1 MVKKNK
7 AIFLDRDGVLVKSV
21 IKNKKGYAP
30 KNMDEFSLY
39 PNIAESCTK
48 LKKKKYLLIIIT
60 NQPDL
65 GEKLIKEKVFNKMNK
80 ILNSLI
86 FYDKLYVS
94 RSHSLNSYFRK
105 PNPGLFNLAIKKYKL
120 DISKC
125 FMIGDRKSDVDA
137 ASKVKC
143 KSIFINRNYIEEK
156 PNEQIAQVNS
166 IQKAVEA
173 ILGKG

>member
-1 MVKKNK
+1 VVKKNK
-7 AIFLDRDGVLVKSV
+7 AIFLDRDGVLVKSI

-30 KNMDEFSLY
+30 KNMNEFSLY
-39 PNIAESCTK
+39 PNIAETCKK
-48 LKKKKYLLIIIT
+48 LKNKNYLLIIIT

-65 GEKLIKEKVFNKMNK
+65 GKKRIKEKVFNKMNR
-80 ILNSLI
+80 ILRSVI

-94 RSHSLNSYFRK
+94 RSHSSSSYFRK
-105 PNPGLFNLAIKKYKL
+105 PNPGLLNLAIKKYKL

-125 FMIGDRKSDVDA
+125 FMIGDRKSDIDA

-156 PNEQIAQVNS
+156 PKEQIAQVNS
-166 IQKAVEA
+166 IHKAVDV
-173 ILGKG
+173 ILRKG

>member
-94 RSHSLNSYFRK
+94 RSHFLNSYFRK

-125 FMIGDRKSDVDA
+125 FMIGDRKSDIDA

-143 KSIFINRNYIEEK
+143 KSIFVNRNYLEEK
-156 PNEQIAQVNS
+156 PNGQIAEVKS
-166 IQKAVEA
+166 FKKAVGV
-173 ILGKG
+173 ILRKG

>member
-7 AIFLDRDGVLVKSV
+7 AIFFDRDGVLVKSI

-39 PNIAESCTK
+39 PNIAKSCKK
-48 LKKKKYLLIIIT
+48 LKNKNYLLIIIT

-65 GEKLIKEKVFNKMNK
+65 GKKIIKEKVFNKMNK
-80 ILNSLI
+80 ILKSVI

-94 RSHSLNSYFRK
+94 RSHSSSSYFRK

-125 FMIGDRKSDVDA
+125 FMIGDRKSDIDA

-156 PNEQIAQVNS
+156 PKEQIAQVNS
-166 IQKAVEA
+166 IHKAVDV
-173 ILGKG
+173 ILRKG

>member
-30 KNMDEFSLY
+30 KTMEEFSLY
-39 PNIAESCTK
+39 RNIAESCKK
-48 LKKKKYLLIIIT
+48 LKKKNYLLIIIT

-65 GEKLIKEKVFNKMNK
+65 GEKLIKEKIFNKMNK
-80 ILNSLI
+80 ILNRVIS
-86 FYDKLYVS
+86 YDKLYVS
-94 RSHSLNSYFRK
+94 RSHSSNSHFRK

>member
-30 KNMDEFSLY
+30 KTMEEFSLY
-39 PNIAESCTK
+39 PNIAESCKK
-48 LKKKKYLLIIIT
+48 LKKKNYLLIIIT

-65 GEKLIKEKVFNKMNK
+65 GEKLIKEKIFNKMNK
-80 ILNSLI
+80 ILNSVVS
-86 FYDKLYVS
+86 YDKLYVS
-94 RSHSLNSYFRK
+94 RSHSSNSYFRK

>member
-30 KNMDEFSLY
+30 KTMEEFSLY
-39 PNIAESCTK
+39 PNIAKSCKK
-48 LKKKKYLLIIIT
+48 LKKKNYLLIIIT

-65 GEKLIKEKVFNKMNK
+65 GEKLIKEKIFNKMNK
-80 ILNSLI
+80 ILNSVI
-86 FYDKLYVS
+86 SYDKLYVS
-94 RSHSLNSYFRK
+94 RSHSSNSYFRK

>member
-1 MVKKNK
+1 MVAKNK
-7 AIFLDRDGVLVKSV
+7 AIFLDRDGVLVKSIV
-21 IKNKKGYAP
+21 INKKGFAP
-30 KNMDEFSLY
+30 KNMNEFSLY
-39 PNIAESCTK
+39 PDIAQSCIR
-48 LKKKKYLLIIIT
+48 LKKKDYLLIIIT

-65 GEKLIKEKVFNKMNK
+65 GKKLIKEKVFNKMNK
-80 ILNSLI
+80 ILNSVVS
-86 FYDKLYVS
+86 YDKLYVS
-94 RSHSLNSYFRK
+94 RSHSSNSYFRK

>member
-1 MVKKNK
+1 MVKS
-7 AIFLDRDGVLVKSV
+7 IV
-21 IKNKKGYAP
+21 KNKKGYAP

-39 PNIAESCTK
+39 PNIAESCKK
-48 LKKKKYLLIIIT
+48 LKNKNYLLIIIT

-65 GEKLIKEKVFNKMNK
+65 SKKIIKEKVFNKMNR
-80 ILNSLI
+80 ILKGII

-94 RSHSLNSYFRK
+94 RSHSSSSYFRK

-125 FMIGDRKSDVDA
+125 FMIGDRKSDIDA

-156 PNEQIAQVNS
+156 PKEQIAQVNS
-166 IQKAVEA
+166 IHKAVDV
-173 ILGKG
+173 ILRKG

>member
-1 MVKKNK
+1 VVKKNK

-30 KNMDEFSLY
+30 KTMEEFSLY
-39 PNIAESCTK
+39 RNIAESCKK
-48 LKKKKYLLIIIT
+48 LKKKNYLLIIIT

-65 GEKLIKEKVFNKMNK
+65 GEKLIKEKIFNKMNK
-80 ILNSLI
+80 ILNRVIS
-86 FYDKLYVS
+86 YDKLYVS
-94 RSHSLNSYFRK
+94 RSHSSNSHFRK